1 MNADVLQKRAQL
13 DETLGTISDRITRT
27 FAVLERVGN
36 SVVDGTVRSVIIS
49 GATGCGKTH
58 TLERILAEAQSQ
70 ERIRW
75 HTIRGTISGIAL
87 YQELHEYRHQRS
99 VLMLDDCDAIFSDL
113 EAVNLLKAALD
124 TRRVRTVHWNK
135 ESRVLMD
142 AGIERSFDFDGA
154 VVFITNTDFTR
165 AIEENRKM
173 TPHYQA
179 LLSRCMYLDVG
190 IHNRREILVRIGQVV
205 FSREFLEEH
214 QITRR
219 DAETMLKWITTHLS
233 SIRVLSIRTMVSLA
247 QLMRSSGSDWENMA
261 EAMLLTRR

>member
-1 MNADVLQKRAQL
+1 MDTMTINPRQNV
-13 DETLGTISDRITRT
+13 DEPLGTISDRITRT
-27 FAVLERVGN
+27 FEVLERVGN
-36 SVVDGTVRSVIIS
+36 SVVDGTVRAVIIS

-58 TLERILAEAQSQ
+58 TLERILTEAHAKES
-70 ERIRW
+70 IRW
-75 HTIRGTISGIAL
+75 HTIRGTLSGIAL
-87 YQELHEYRHQRS
+87 YQELYNYRERGS

-113 EAVNLLKAALD
+113 EALNLLKAALD

-135 ESRVLMD
+135 ESRVLME

-165 AIEENRKM
+165 AIQENRKM

-214 QITRR
+214 KITQR
-219 DAETMLKWITTHLS
+219 DAKTMIKWITTHLN
-233 SIRVLSIRTMVSLA
+233 SIRVLSIRTVVSLA
-247 QLMRSSGSDWENMA
+247 QIMRSSEGEWESMA
-261 EAMLLTRR
+261 EAMLLVRR